1 MSKNYSQDIEAPLLA
16 GNTLMDDYRF
26 QRYRRVA
33 KASLWISVIALIFS
47 FASFHRGVIITS
59 NEADTTPA
67 AAISTFELEE
77 VCLLIL
83 MYKYACQ
90 LTFC

>member
-1 MSKNYSQDIEAPLLA
+1 MSKNYSQDIEAPLLGG
-16 GNTLMDDYRF
+16 GNTLTDDYRF

-47 FASFHRGVIITS
+47 FASFHRGVIVTTS
-59 NEADTTPA
+59 NQADTTPA

-77 VCLLIL
+77 V
-83 MYKYACQ
+83 
-90 LTFC
+90 